1 MSDNHKNNII
11 QPIKSLGQHFLFDP
25 SILKRI
31 ALSTGSLDS
40 QTVIEVGP
48 GPGGLTKQLL
58 EAGADPVIA
67 IEADERFATGLMK
80 NPELSSRK
88 LKVLHRDA
96 RKMNWEAMMSEY
108 SPNKPA
114 KIIANLP
121 YNVGTI
127 LLLNWLKS
135 SSWRAEMALLLQKE
149 VALRIC
155 APPNDKS
162 YGRLSVIAQA
172 VTKPTIAF
180 TLPPGAFRPP
190 PKVDSALVVFKPLPD
205 SQQFKDIST
214 LETVTAAAFS
224 QRRKMLKTSLAKLS
238 AQYGKSIGEW
248 LDSAKI
254 KDDLRPEVL
263 TQTEF
268 QRLATC
274 LKA

>member
-1 MSDNHKNNII
+1 MSDYHKNKMI

-31 ALSTGSLDS
+31 ALSTGSLVS

-58 EAGADPVIA
+58 EAGANPVIA
-67 IEADERFATGLMK
+67 IEADERLAKSLMK
-80 NPELSSRK
+80 NPELSSGK
-88 LKVLHRDA
+88 LKVMHCDA
-96 RKMNWEAMMSEY
+96 RKMNWESMMREY

-172 VTKPTIAF
+172 VTKPSIAF

-190 PKVDSALVVFKPLPD
+190 PKVDSALVVFSPLPD
-205 SQQFKDIST
+205 SQQFKDLST
-214 LETVTAAAFS
+214 LEIVTAAAFN
-224 QRRKMLKTSLAKLS
+224 QRRKMLKTSLATLS
-238 AQYGKSIGEW
+238 ALYGKSVREW
-248 LDSAKI
+248 LQSAEI
-254 KDDLRPEVL
+254 EDNLRPEAL
-263 TQTEF
+263 TQIEF